1 MELQG
6 RLEELSRSGISA
18 AAISYDPVETL
29 AGFAEERAIDFPL
42 LSDVDSAVIE
52 EYGILNT
59 LAEQALGPK
68 GNDPDLKAAADTYVA
83 VGGAFAEAVGTPYPG
98 TFMLD
103 ADGVVEARFFEDF
116 YRERNTTANV
126 MLQLGI
132 GLDPV
137 AAIEGSTAELSFVAY
152 ASNSSVFA
160 GSRFAIAVNVE
171 PSTDMHVY
179 APGAEEMGYRV
190 IRLNLHDNPGF
201 RFEPVEYPPSKIY
214 HFKPLDEHVPVYE
227 EPFTLLQEVVVRA
240 SSEAQA
246 ALRAVDE
253 LTLTGSLDYQ
263 ACDHEICYLP
273 ESVPLSFTL
282 QVVNSD

>member
-1 MELQG
+1 M
-6 RLEELSRSGISA
+6 EELSRSGIGA
-18 AAISYDPVETL
+18 AAISYDPVDVL
-29 AGFAEERAIDFPL
+29 AGFAEKRGISFPL
-42 LSDVDSAVIE
+42 LSDEDSSVIE
-52 EYGILNT
+52 NYGILNK
-59 LAEQALGPK
+59 LAAQALGPN
-68 GNDPDLKAAADTYVA
+68 GNDPDLKAAADTYVS

-103 ADGVVEARFFEDF
+103 ANGIVEARFFEDF

-137 AAIEGSTAELSFVAY
+137 AAIEGSTAELDFVAY
-152 ASNSSVFA
+152 ASNTFVFA
-160 GSRFAIAVNVE
+160 GSRIAIAVNVE
-171 PSTDMHVY
+171 PNADMHVY

-190 IRLNLHDNPGF
+190 IRLNLHENPGF

-227 EPFTLLQEVVVRA
+227 ESFTLLQEVVVRA
-240 SSEAQA
+240 SGKAQA
-246 ALRAVDE
+246 ALREVDE
-253 LTLTGSLDYQ
+253 LTFTGSLDYQ

-273 ESVPLSFTL
+273 ESVPLSFTFKIADD
-282 QVVNSD
+282 N